1 MKLSYLFILS
11 IFISFNMFGQ
21 EWELQLENEKI
32 KVYTKDGENDNIK
45 SYKAVSTIN
54 FPAYEIYKV
63 YIDFDNYN
71 KWFEEL
77 DKIKLID
84 SSTSKTKDVYLYYSI
99 IKFPFLFN
107 YRDMVTE
114 LSIDKSVK
122 GKYILKS
129 VPQKGEPE
137 NDDYVRLNKF
147 YQNTELVQV
156 NDSLTNITMEGKFDA
171 GGSVPAWLMNMFVV
185 NSPLNSV
192 ENMEKYLG
200 EKLQL
205 QFGKK

>member
-1 MKLSYLFILS
+1 MRLSYIFFLIF
-11 IFISFNMFGQ
+11 FISFNLLGQ

-45 SYKAVSTIN
+45 AYKAISTIN
-54 FPAYEIYKV
+54 FPADEIYKV

-84 SSTSKTKDVYLYYSI
+84 SSTTKSKDVYLYYSI

-107 YRDMVTE
+107 DRDMITE

-129 VPQKGEPE
+129 VPKKGEPE

-156 NDSLTNITMEGKFDA
+156 NDSLTSITMEGKFDA
-171 GGSVPAWLMNMFVV
+171 GGSVPVWLMNMFVV

-192 ENMEKYLG
+192 ENMEKYLD
-200 EKLQL
+200 EKLKL
-205 QFGKK
+205 KTTKR